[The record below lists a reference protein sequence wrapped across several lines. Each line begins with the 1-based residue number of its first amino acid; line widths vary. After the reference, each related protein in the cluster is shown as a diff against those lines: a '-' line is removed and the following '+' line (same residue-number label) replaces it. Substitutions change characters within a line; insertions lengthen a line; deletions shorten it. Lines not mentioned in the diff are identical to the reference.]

1 MILDFQHC
9 FDAVK
14 SKDARFDGW
23 FFTAVK
29 TTGIYCR
36 PSCPVITPKA
46 SNVRFYPTAAAA
58 QAAGFRACKRCRPDA
73 APGSPEWNVRGD
85 TVGRS
90 MLLISDGVVEREG
103 VVGLAARVHLGE
115 RQLRRLLVE
124 ELGAGPQ
131 AIARAQRAQNARILI
146 EGTDL
151 KFSEIAFAAGF
162 KSIRQFNDTVREV
175 FASTPTELRRKKKGP
190 VGPATGIVSLRLPYR
205 KPFDPGVLKFI
216 SKRAV
221 PGIEE
226 LDGDTYRRT
235 LKLPHGPAVTE
246 LTIADDHISC
256 KLRLKDI
263 RDLQSAV
270 QRCRWLLDLD
280 SDPIAVAEHLG
291 SDRSLRKF
299 VKARPGLRI
308 PGSTDG
314 AELAMRAVLGQQ
326 VSVVGAVTLAG
337 RLVAAYGKPMTAP
350 DGRLTHV
357 WPDAEVIAEAEL
369 DEIGMP
375 GARKRALRALAAA
388 IANDD
393 ISLTPGADRQSTYEK
408 LVSLPGIG
416 PWTAS
421 YVSMRALADPDAFL
435 PSDLGIRKGLEQLG
449 YASGPRSALETAER
463 WRPWR
468 SYAAQYLWAASEK
481 APSRK

>member
-1 MILDFQHC
+1 MIPDFQHC
-9 FDAVK
+9 FNAVK
-14 SKDARFDGW
+14 SRDARFDGW
-23 FFTAVK
+23 FYTAVK
-29 TTGIYCR
+29 TTRIYCR
-36 PSCPVITPKA
+36 PSCPAITPKPT
-46 SNVRFYPTAAAA
+46 NVRFFPTAAAA

-85 TVGRS
+85 TVGRA

-103 VVGLAARVHLGE
+103 VAGLAARAHLSE

-151 KFSEIAFAAGF
+151 KFSEIAFASGF

-175 FASTPTELRRKKKGP
+175 FASTPTQLRRTKKAP
-190 VGPATGIVSLRLPYR
+190 VAPTVGVVSLRLPYR
-205 KPFDPGVLKFI
+205 KPFDAGVLKFI
-216 SKRAV
+216 SLRAV

-226 LDGDTYRRT
+226 IDGGTYRRT
-235 LKLPHGPAVTE
+235 LKLPHGPAVTD
-246 LTIADDHISC
+246 LSIADDHVAC

-263 RDLQSAV
+263 RDLQTAV

-280 SDPIAVAEHLG
+280 SDPIAITEHLS
-291 SDRSLRKF
+291 SDRSLRKL

-337 RLVAAYGKPMTAP
+337 RLVAAYGKPLTAP
-350 DGRLTHV
+350 DGKLTHV
-357 WPDAEVIAEAEL
+357 WPDAEVIAEADL

-375 GARKRALRALAAA
+375 GARKSALRALAAA
-388 IANDD
+388 IAGDD
-393 ISLTPGADRQSTYEK
+393 ISIAPGADRQSTFEK
-408 LVSLPGIG
+408 LLALPGIG
-416 PWTAS
+416 PWTAA

-435 PSDLGIRKGLEQLG
+435 PSDLGVKKGLEQLG
-449 YASGPRSALETAER
+449 YAGTPRSAVETAER

-468 SYAAQYLWAASEK
+468 SYAVQYLWTASEK
-481 APSRK
+481 RSKK